1 MRHSNS
7 GRKLSRNGSHRKAL
21 FSNMAKALLTH
32 GRIQTTE
39 AKAKELRTVIDPLI
53 TLAKQNTLHAKRQAY
68 SMLGDHQMVK
78 KLFDEIGPQFA
89 GISGGYTRV
98 LKLALPRKGDAAPMA
113 LLELTAQLPAPAASE
128 K

>member
-1 MRHSNS
+1 MRHKNS

-68 SMLGDHQMVK
+68 SMLGDHQLVK

-98 LKLALPRKGDAAPMA
+98 LKLAMPRKGDAAPMA
-113 LLELTAQLPAPAASE
+113 LLELTAQAPAPTE

>member
-1 MRHSNS
+1 MRHKNS

-39 AKAKELRTVIDPLI
+39 AKAKELRTVVDPLI
-53 TLAKQNTLHAKRQAY
+53 TLAKQNTLHAKRQAF
-68 SMLGDHQMVK
+68 SILGDHQLVK

-98 LKLALPRKGDAAPMA
+98 LKLAMPRKGDAAPMA
-113 LLELTAQLPAPAASE
+113 LLELTALPAKPATE
-128 K
+128 E